1 MRRLIFT
8 TMLVT
13 SLALAALGQKDKG
26 SQKPVVD
33 QTQQQMEQRT
43 AEVKRRT
50 GKSVDPN
57 KVGTPVAD
65 PKGRKHVLCFTLA
78 PDDWNM
84 LFPHIPSDYGG
95 TVCVRR

>member
-8 TMLVT
+8 VMLITCVT
-13 SLALAALGQKDKG
+13 LSALGQKDKG

-33 QTQQQMEQRT
+33 QTEQQMKERV

-65 PKGRKHVLCFTLA
+65 PKRRRHALCFTLA

-95 TVCVRR
+95 TVCVRK